1 MISVDPP
8 FPERLFFSG
17 EDHAITAKPR
27 TNRVRG
33 FNNYFNNYLSIRS
46 ISSICLMRFQRLV
59 RLMPRSRAMALRLL
73 G

>member
-17 EDHAITAKPR
+17 EDHALTAKPR

-33 FNNYFNNYLSIRS
+33 FNNYFSIRS